1 MPQDPI
7 IALLQNQGL
16 DPFTQSKPVSRLQAA
31 SISTSAAE
39 ISRAA
44 AAPFQ
49 AQLTIGKGVNDILAG
64 GAKAEM
70 LSPYENVSS
79 SMLKG
84 IEIPQISLDKGI
96 QQEIKVSADVLSR
109 TLREGS
115 LEESQAALK
124 ELRDKYNNISKS
136 VLSNKEKENLR
147 QAYAGLVEQVNQIN
161 TFKLAKQQTDSFFS
175 ENALEDREKGLK
187 DFNSNS
193 RLPLSLKSKQTKNS
207 DIINSLA
214 DLESNRIGS
223 RLYNEEDLSTFKS
236 TYVDT
241 DKDLYAGMEMQY
253 NYAVKQS
260 VDEKINDYQ
269 KQIQDLDSQIKQSY
283 DQGQKNALAMQK
295 AGVVKELNYANNLS
309 QKLKPYTNED
319 TYLKNFYPE
328 EYTKKKDRQKQ
339 EVYRNEMLAEGDQG
353 SWSET
358 LYRSAQSIGSN
369 FTKQISGAAY
379 FFGNKELGYRLKSA
393 AESIAPP
400 TYFVGKDLNKNSKID
415 DSEITRD
422 IHGNRVTMSQVRWVD
437 KSGESHW
444 NLWAPVEQTLPIL
457 TDVLTTI
464 AISRGLGAVGRGA
477 GLTYGR
483 MGAAAG
489 LGEAANAS
497 FVKNWAP
504 RISTMGI
511 VSATTFPR
519 FYAEERSNFKNSD
532 DAFKV
537 ATMRAAVEGLT
548 ESIVPDVNMFSGK
561 IAYGALDPAFAKL
574 GKLDPASLSRL
585 TVKRDVLLG
594 LLPKGAISPAKAAL
608 LMAPAALR
616 RTLTGASQESIEEL
630 GSLVGNYVVD
640 QYASNQ
646 NFEVEETNQ
655 LTGEAFLDTFVEGF
669 IPSLFISGGSTLLA
683 KGAMKKERLDQAR
696 WNIANNPEKYK
707 QLIANQVQNQK
718 ITKEEGL
725 KRTVAIDRLA
735 KQLEVIPDI
744 QNIKSLTT
752 LLDDKEAQ
760 YNFFNNVLFQED
772 LLTVDTTQLSE
783 EQVKQHGESLAKV
796 SKDILTTK
804 KLADKYAGL
813 EENDKKAII
822 SKLFDKQAQAAT
834 SEDATLSSIMFTAEQ
849 TKQMMVTAPVNDPR
863 YEFIN
868 EQYKNFQSKVDA
880 NIRTRVENFASRL
893 ESTPE
898 QVTLLEL
905 QMAQDNFLPAL
916 ERLDAL
922 DKGMQ
927 VENSPM
933 APEIGPMPENT
944 PELMQAIKDELASR
958 KIISAEDFNRE
969 VSQNLKNPET
979 KQVQE
984 AQLSVAELSEEELA
998 TGELSETAHEHL
1010 SDTQR
1015 FSLATSLQ
1023 NHKKQKDQSPSE
1035 LTDLEEFRNRTL
1047 FNIYKSSLEGLTPEN
1062 QVAKIIEMNKVAL
1075 GIAVDTPSVNNF
1087 SANPTNTAV
1096 PVTPAPVVNIPG
1108 QLDEVDREVYTEY
1121 ANYLA
1126 EFNQQLADF
1135 DPTADET
1142 RTMVAEFNKTLFD
1155 SLLSLDSLNA
1165 VRSALLAVYPENVL
1179 GIEAMYEAA
1188 KQGNINLDSIQFS
1201 PKKKER
1207 FIARLKTLMSEADST
1222 PETPV
1227 VETPTNEVLE
1237 EAPEIVEDGENN
1249 QTDNYDSAQKSTE
1262 LSLTNLLRGTKGLE
1276 LQLIS
1281 VTKEDVSL
1289 NDPAVN
1295 LAYSIMEFYS
1305 EADRLGK
1312 SLAMKVRI
1320 QSMMGIYEFVLPA
1333 GSVERL
1339 NELKQLKSL
1348 SPEEKVE
1355 LRGLLSVNNRPIH
1368 NEGMLSFLEEN
1379 PSEIGTGVGTAFVNS
1394 DNNLLKFTAKG
1405 KPSTA
1410 KTAFV
1415 FIPAIKKTG
1424 IESEKSIRE
1433 RVSRGEVLVSPISG
1447 IVSGVDKTSPLT
1459 NAVGENIYVHTG
1471 PATTIKGAQKVYTL
1485 KPGVVYLQKE
1495 DARYQYTG
1503 INIPTNGS
1511 DIQILVN
1518 AFNKGTLPQ
1527 NIDESIR
1534 QDASLF
1540 LNYLNRQIN
1549 STKVGKEETL
1559 KIRFFKGANLFLSTT
1574 NDNKL
1579 IVKYQVEGKDGK
1591 KYLKP
1596 SKNQDEDLLKIGQS
1610 SYKLVDAR
1618 FLEDNKPYTALVVD
1632 AKGKISTK
1640 QFNSYSDFIKSPEF
1654 GANYVREENRTFSFS
1669 PELESLN
1676 TSSVAVDEIDTTPI
1690 APISEVPTT
1699 PTQPTDARADIEKR
1713 RQEEL
1718 TELEIKYVS
1727 EDYRIGRQQQTFD
1740 GGKSLG
1746 EAIDRNKKETEE
1758 INAKY
1763 DAELAAL
1770 EQPTPQPTE
1779 GPKRLSRRAQLNAQ
1793 RAGEAPTNDDDVLFR
1808 AKALSNSITGRQNT
1822 LAKAWVANHPIFKN
1836 TPFIFDET
1844 ISHPEAYA
1852 VWSKAGIFL
1861 YEGANYAEAY
1871 HEAWHEFSQL
1881 YLTPEQKAALY
1892 AEARE
1897 LYGDL
1902 TFVQLEE
1909 RLADDFRAYAL
1920 SEGKEFPALIQ
1931 QARKSKSIFKEIW
1944 DFISNLFLNKKTV
1957 DHYFSRLYK
1966 GNLNGFKRRESNQ
1979 YFKQLYSGKY
1989 TYNDAEGVSHAL
2001 SYVDSKK
2008 YLDDLDSLYVA
2019 TTSAMSKDKGVTFVN
2034 ILANPKQANLVYS
2047 MMAKR
2052 LDSEYTEL
2060 LESYE
2065 QTGNAEY
2072 VPRIDAIVDLL
2083 ENFEATVKF
2092 HKQNSFLFEDKVRKS
2107 LLNNQIVE
2115 QESVN
2120 AEFAAYEASVNEMSQ
2135 KQLASQTLISA
2146 LRTLPRYENGV
2157 QVFHPVFG
2165 TPLLSDFSSNWNIL
2179 QRRLSGV
2186 NSYSELFSRVE
2197 NIAEVYP
2204 QFTEFLSY
2212 LPTPEEDLTFTSD
2225 LNFKNEFYRI
2235 FSMPYIE
2242 GYTTDIKRDEDGNI
2256 EDVRVFQAQSLDAQ
2270 NIRRSFDSA
2279 FSLNPSEY
2287 SLTNAETGTA
2297 YLNTTKYFNTFPGI
2311 PAVPID
2317 EEEFEDYNRSLYNM
2331 LTPLGFNLSPNSIEL
2346 FAKEDPTV
2354 QSSRVSL
2361 IYNKLKS
2368 LSQVQAYIAT
2378 PLASI
2383 SSSHMIEDK
2392 GSKIKVEGENT
2403 SISNIIQYEVEA
2415 NPQYVNDMR
2424 YNAVQKQI
2432 WSVNQHTLMTRVL
2445 GVLNDEVSYPTL
2457 EDVYRELPHLDP
2469 TNNPN
2474 TIGSFVLSYLF
2485 NTAGNRITDKMQN
2498 QQVYRKVELGNLLG
2512 IKDRG
2517 EGEKTI
2523 DSNEAKKHYADILGL
2538 VKSGVEEINRLS
2550 GKSTTRGLIMD
2561 LRLRKFLGFNNSTN
2575 QVDEF
2580 IAYGPAQVPY
2590 SLFVSRILPLI
2601 KSEVEVTL
2609 KDSDKYKISPLD
2621 GDGSPKLTY
2630 FHKIFTPEQ
2639 RTALYAAYTSADSTK
2654 SLEDVFKEMPEA
2666 QAVFNK
2672 FQEYIASNVKGS
2684 EAILGTTY
2692 PVDKVDLFKYH
2703 FFSFVSRI
2711 EQHKI
2716 FFNHPYYYKNPKDIE
2731 KRLSM
2736 WNAFGSYAIIDQ
2748 QNIDYLLS
2756 DRSGLSMYS
2765 HRDAFHAHAG
2775 QVGIKIN
2782 ANRAAV
2788 DQISYLV
2795 LKDEPIKSPTAKASK
2810 FYGKYK
2816 DAYTSDPKSEKQ
2828 NAAAFCT
2835 LDFYRKFYS
2844 LSTGITLP
2852 MKQEFDRQ
2860 DKIYKKYLELQ
2871 RADEF
2876 TIDQISKELE
2886 EELNKGPFYKFTIKK
2901 LQYAGHNKIES
2912 GESVPVGHKYS
2923 MKPILPSEIIGD
2935 PKLASILQ
2943 KLHASSAEY
2952 AVFESGTKLSETV
2965 KPVSLFNAKG
2975 EVQDKAVPVG
2985 LIDLKNLKEQV
2996 LIENKEDFNN
3006 IFSTQFRKLV
3016 YKDITTPDGEAL
3028 YESYKSIIE
3037 NLTNFDKLNFLE
3049 QLDDKEKLVEFLIRE
3064 ISKKN
3069 AAESTKDLLRL
3080 KEDGTLTHSLDSMID
3095 RTVMESAVVSSVKNQ
3110 IIKQK
3115 LPGAQR
3121 VQYPV
3126 SLIRPSRKLRFYDIV
3141 DGKITKA
3148 EAMVSFSKGYYPLLN
3163 LLSPVDKQPI
3173 GQLDNEGN
3181 VINPYTALTRLN
3193 EALANPK
3200 FRSRYANQ
3208 LTMEAIRIPGEKH
3221 RSMENYEI
3229 VEFLP
3234 EESGEIILVPDEIV
3248 IKSGGD
3254 FDIDKLFCYDPV
3266 LNADGSFTYGPEIT
3280 SQEAFELKKDLINR
3294 LQENKELFR
3303 EFYQDKQD
3311 LIQDLQDILVS
3322 RGIAADTR
3330 VSALYKELRS
3340 YKYVNEQE
3348 LVDEGAI
3355 TETDQ
3360 ERLRKWAAGEVST
3373 EKKDLSKDIKNRIKV
3388 LRATLSE
3395 ISDEGLSQEITNI
3408 NTRLSVI
3415 AKEGRDI
3422 KDELKNLRGRFTN
3435 RLLLN
3440 ISNRLSQPEIFEDLI
3455 APNDI
3460 AKVTE
3465 AVELFGS
3472 SSDITTASLT
3482 NLVSPLYQLYVFSL
3496 NTYKTSLGT
3505 DAKNNVFHALL
3516 QRTTFY
3522 REDKNGNRKFLLDAN
3537 RTVDGF
3543 LNFSGVFN
3551 IDGDKIS
3558 NISGEMISAHVDI
3571 EKNDGI
3577 AKIGLNN
3584 VITPVVNY
3592 ANMAGVRFFD
3602 MVKLINLTDGIRKQ
3616 SSIIR
3621 YSRGKSIEEVLDV
3634 MYKNASEGSVVK
3646 SLIDTSKNEFGR
3658 VIRGKLINNVFNQML
3673 KNTTSE
3679 TSKELMLSVEDPL
3692 QDLRRFA
3699 QFLELEDQTRDLAT
3713 ISLAT
3718 DYDTFSPQ
3726 NFESFRSNILSLI
3739 PYIKEGGEKAGI
3751 FNKKGL
3757 NDIIN
3762 NSIIAPFQVQQ
3773 DVLDKFV
3780 QVFPISAN
3788 PKITNTILRQFAV
3801 VQKINRKLDYD
3812 KFSRTFK
3819 NDLLYALYIN
3829 NVPQVV
3835 QFEAYLDKTSPANLA
3850 TMLTNLKSR
3859 LRNRGIAAD
3868 NIMFDIMSAT
3878 TDVDSKYIRT
3888 GILDTDLDYSVD
3900 MYKEEFERGFNW
3912 SHPELNPENTLD
3924 SELIGDMQAFFKA
3937 FAYAGIMGS
3946 QLNKKFDSYLP
3957 LIPESIYTLP
3967 MTSVIENFSRELD
3980 ASESTVVERE
3990 YTPEKVTKSNLP
4002 DNGFFVFG
4010 SNDRGVHGLGA
4021 AKDAVKNFGAVK
4033 GQATGKQ
4040 GQAFAV
4046 RTKMYQNGKL
4056 TKYNDLTEDNKK
4068 VMDRMTVEDLNALR
4082 MEAIDNP
4089 DNKYYVT
4096 VIGTKLAGRSV
4107 EQMKDFFSRMNS
4119 KVGIPD
4125 NIILPEEFEVRTE
4138 SVSVPSEFNFFKK
4151 FITRFTE
4158 NHPEFRNLEAPKTMT
4173 YYKDYLLSRDN
4184 IVAQYEASI
4193 ESITKSTNAGS
4204 KQMILGT
4211 KVKDGIYV
4219 NQSALTKEEQLE
4231 LFDYLKPFL
4240 EEQAAKTNKGKS
4252 ASKMI
4257 GLGLRW
4263 DYKSNNPGKQAMNI
4277 PDVINPANKT
4287 KYGYYD
4293 SSINNLPLAPITSRF
4308 RELMQK
4314 ASGVDMTNYDGAII
4328 NLYEET
4334 TFISLHNDVD
4344 ESRSAVGY
4352 PVIGVNLGG
4361 TGNFSIEPRNS
4372 SPEQINLKAGTAYI
4386 FGVDGVNREVWH
4398 RTLPKPQD
4406 SFLPELTTNI
4416 DGKTYEPGSYRVTI
4430 TMRRVM
4436 PLEEGMNAT
4445 PFIEETQLPSPVSQQ
4460 LTLELPVDNSFALKD
4475 SFNSLREINNN
4486 LSKNC

>member
-7 IALLQNQGL
+7 IALLQSQGL
-16 DPFTQSKPVSRLQAA
+16 DPFTQSKPVSRLEAA
-31 SISTSAAE
+31 TISTSAAE

-109 TLREGS
+109 TLRDGS
-115 LEESQAALK
+115 LEESKAALK

-136 VLSNKEKENLR
+136 ALSSKEKENLR
-147 QAYAGLVEQVNQIN
+147 QAYEGLVEQVNQIN
-161 TFKLAKQQTDSFFS
+161 TFKLAKQETDSFFS

-187 DFNSNS
+187 DFNPNS
-193 RLPLSLKSKQTKNS
+193 RLPLALKSKQSKNS

-214 DLESNRIGS
+214 DFESNRIGS

-260 VDEKINDYQ
+260 VDGKINEYQ
-269 KQIQDLDSQIKQSY
+269 KQIQDLDAQIKQSY

-295 AGVVKELNYANNLS
+295 AGVVKELNYANSLS

-328 EYTKKKDRQKQ
+328 EYTKKRDRQKQ

-379 FFGNKELGYRLKSA
+379 LFGNKELGYRLKSA

-400 TYFVGKDLNKNSKID
+400 TYFVGKDLNKNNKID
-415 DSEITRD
+415 DSEITKD
-422 IHGNRVTMSQVRWVD
+422 IHGNKVTMSQVRWID

-457 TDVLTTI
+457 TDVLTTV
-464 AISRGLGAVGRGA
+464 AISKGLGAVGRGV

-511 VSATTFPR
+511 TSATTFPR

-608 LMAPAALR
+608 FMAPAALR
-616 RTLTGASQESIEEL
+616 RTLSGASQEAIEEL

-655 LTGEAFLDTFVEGF
+655 ITGEAFLDTFVEGF

-735 KQLEVIPDI
+735 KQLEVIPEI

-760 YNFFNNVLFQED
+760 YNHFNNVLFQED

-783 EQVKQHGESLAKV
+783 EQVEQHKESLAKV

-834 SEDATLSSIMFTAEQ
+834 SEDATLASIMFTAEQ

-893 ESTPE
+893 ENTPE
-898 QVTLLEL
+898 QLTLLEL

-933 APEIGPMPENT
+933 APEMGPMPDNT

-984 AQLSVAELSEEELA
+984 SQLSVAELSEEELV

-1062 QVAKIIEMNKVAL
+1062 QVAKIIEMNKVAM
-1075 GIAVDTPSVNNF
+1075 GIAIDTPSVNNF
-1087 SANPTNTAV
+1087 SANPTNTTSTTNTAV

-1108 QLDEVDREVYTEY
+1108 QLDEVDREVYNQY
-1121 ANYLA
+1121 ANFLNQL
-1126 EFNQQLADF
+1126 NQQLADF
-1135 DPTADET
+1135 DLSTEEA
-1142 RTMVAEFNKTLFD
+1142 RIMLAEFNKSLFD
-1155 SLLSLDSLNA
+1155 ELLKLDSLNK
-1165 VRSALLAVYPENVL
+1165 VRSALLAIFPENVEA
-1179 GIEAMYEAA
+1179 IESMYEAA
-1188 KQGNINLDSIQFS
+1188 KGGNINLDQLGFS
-1201 PKKKER
+1201 PKRKER
-1207 FIARLKTLMSEADST
+1207 LIARLTTLIGQADST

-1237 EAPEIVEDGENN
+1237 EAPEVIEDDENT
-1249 QTDNYDSAQKSTE
+1249 QADNYDLAQKLPKVTPTSP
-1262 LSLTNLLRGTKGLE
+1262 LKGTKGLE
-1276 LQLIS
+1276 LQLLS
-1281 VTKEDVSL
+1281 VSNEDVAL
-1289 NDPAVN
+1289 NDPAVT
-1295 LAYSIMEFYS
+1295 LAYNIMDAYS
-1305 EADRLGK
+1305 EGIRLGK
-1312 SLAMKVRI
+1312 TQPMNVRI
-1320 QSMMGIYEFVLPA
+1320 QSVMGIYEFVLPA
-1333 GSVERL
+1333 ASVERL

-1379 PSEIGTGVGTAFVNS
+1379 PSEIGTGVGTVFVDSN
-1394 DNNLLKFTAKG
+1394 NNLLKFTAKG

-1424 IESEKSIRE
+1424 IQSEKEIRE
-1433 RVSRGEVLVSPISG
+1433 RVSRGEILISPVSG
-1447 IVSGVDKTSPLT
+1447 IVSGFDKPLPLSK
-1459 NAVGENIYVHTG
+1459 AVGENIYVHTG
-1471 PATTIKGAQKVYTL
+1471 PATTIKGAEKDFTV
-1485 KPGVVYLQKE
+1485 KPGVVYLQNE
-1495 DARYQYTG
+1495 NARYQYTG
-1503 INIPTNGS
+1503 VNIPTNGS

-1518 AFNKGTLPQ
+1518 AFNNGTLPDT
-1527 NIDESIR
+1527 IDESIR
-1534 QDASLF
+1534 QNASLF

-1618 FLEDNKPYTALVVD
+1618 FIEDNKPYTALVVD

-1654 GANYVREENRTFSFS
+1654 GANYVREESRTFSFS

-1676 TSSVAVDEIDTTPI
+1676 TSSVTVDEIDTTPI

-1699 PTQPTDARADIEKR
+1699 PPQSTGAKADIEKR
-1713 RQEEL
+1713 KQEGTNLRGTTYKGET
-1718 TELEIKYVS
+1718 TEKDGLKITKYSEFFPDGRRVSKGGRIMTPAEFIKEYNIIDQDYLDSLEGATEI
-1727 EDYRIGRQQQTFD
+1727 RIYEVRE
-1740 GGKSLG
+1740 GKDTTGISIEG
-1746 EAIDRNKKETEE
+1746 SFPEGNIETVVAG
-1758 INAKY
+1758 AK
-1763 DAELAAL
+1763 LAAL
-1770 EQPTPQPTE
+1770 EQPTPQPAE

-1793 RAGEAPTNDDDVLFR
+1793 RVGEAPTNDDDVLFR

-1836 TPFIFDET
+1836 TPFIFNET

-1892 AEARE
+1892 AEARK

-2047 MMAKR
+2047 MMAQQ
-2052 LDSEYTEL
+2052 LNSEYNEL
-2060 LESYE
+2060 MELYE
-2065 QTGNAEY
+2065 EEGNSDY
-2072 VPRIDAIVDLL
+2072 IPRIDAIVDIL

-2092 HKQNSFLFEDKVRKS
+2092 HKQNSFLFEDKVRKA
-2107 LLNNQIVE
+2107 LLNNQVIE
-2115 QESVN
+2115 LESVN

-2157 QVFHPVFG
+2157 KVFHPVFG

-2204 QFTEFLSY
+2204 QFNQFLSY

-2346 FAKEDPTV
+2346 FVKEDPTV

-2392 GSKIKVEGENT
+2392 GSQVKVEGENT
-2403 SISNIIQYEVEA
+2403 SVSSIIQYEVEA

-2424 YNAVQKQI
+2424 YNAAQKQI

-2609 KDSDKYKISPLD
+2609 KGSDKFSTEKDAD
-2621 GDGSPKLTY
+2621 GNVRSIMFEDDGSPKLTY

-2672 FQEYIASNVKGS
+2672 FQEYIASNVIGS
-2684 EAILGTTY
+2684 EVVLGTTY

-2716 FFNHPYYYKNPKDIE
+2716 FFNHPYYYKSPKDIE

-2736 WNAFGSYAIIDQ
+2736 WNAFGSYATIDQ

-2756 DRSGLSMYS
+2756 DKSGLSMYS

-2775 QVGIKIN
+2775 QVGIKVN

-2816 DAYTSDPKSEKQ
+2816 DAYTSDPESEKQ

-2876 TIDQISKELE
+2876 TRDQLSKELE

-2901 LQYAGHNKIES
+2901 LQYAGHNRIES

-2935 PKLASILQ
+2935 SKLASILQ

-3016 YKDITTPDGEAL
+3016 YKDITTPEGEAL

-3080 KEDGTLTHSLDSMID
+3080 KEDGTLTHSLDSMVD

-3148 EAMVSFSKGYYPLLN
+3148 EAIVSFSKGYYPLLN

-3181 VINPYTALTRLN
+3181 VINPHTALTRLN

-3200 FRSRYANQ
+3200 FRSRHANQ

-3254 FDIDKLFCYDPV
+3254 FDIDKLFCYDAV

-3395 ISDEGLSQEITNI
+3395 ISDEGLSQEIINI

-3460 AKVTE
+3460 AKVKE
-3465 AVELFGS
+3465 AVKKFS
-3472 SSDITTASLT
+3472 TPSPAKTASFT

-3543 LNFSGVFN
+3543 LNFSGVFDV
-3551 IDGDKIS
+3551 DGSKIS

-3577 AKIGLNN
+3577 AQIGLNN

-3602 MVKLINLTDGIRKQ
+3602 MVKLINLTNGVKKQ
-3616 SSIIR
+3616 SSIII
-3621 YSRGKSIEEVLDV
+3621 YSRGRSVDEILEDIYE
-3634 MYKNASEGSVVK
+3634 NAPEGSVVK
-3646 SLIDTSKNEFGR
+3646 SLIDSSKDQFGR
-3658 VIRGKLINNVFNQML
+3658 IFRDKFINNVFNQML

-3679 TSKELMLSVEDPL
+3679 TSKELMLSVQDSL

-3757 NDIIN
+3757 DDIIN
-3762 NSIIAPFQVQQ
+3762 NSIIAPFRVQQ

-3780 QVFPISAN
+3780 EVFPISAN
-3788 PKITNTILRQFAV
+3788 PKITNTILKQFAI

-3912 SHPELNPENTLD
+3912 SHPELNPDNALD

-3937 FAYAGIMGS
+3937 FAYAGIIGS

-4138 SVSVPSEFNFFKK
+4138 SVSVPSEFNFFKN
-4151 FITRFTE
+4151 FLTRFTE

-4173 YYKDYLLSRDN
+4173 YYKDYLLSRNNVVGLFETSLSKVTLATSPTGTAEVVTTYFPDKLKRGYN
-4184 IVAQYEASI
+4184 KFYSKLLENQIAARAGKKITIPNYEDIQLVIEQGTGTIFELTSGGSINTVSSSLKDKIVELQDIFDKNNVYEVLEKNSNPTVTSLNSSFGASI
-4193 ESITKSTNAGS
+4193 LTES
-4204 KQMILGT
+4204 
-4211 KVKDGIYV
+4211 V
-4219 NQSALTKEEQLE
+4219 
-4231 LFDYLKPFL
+4231 
-4240 EEQAAKTNKGKS
+4240 
-4252 ASKMI
+4252 
-4257 GLGLRW
+4257 
-4263 DYKSNNPGKQAMNI
+4263 
-4277 PDVINPANKT
+4277 
-4287 KYGYYD
+4287 
-4293 SSINNLPLAPITSRF
+4293 
-4308 RELMQK
+4308 
-4314 ASGVDMTNYDGAII
+4314 
-4328 NLYEET
+4328 
-4334 TFISLHNDVD
+4334 
-4344 ESRSAVGY
+4344 
-4352 PVIGVNLGG
+4352 
-4361 TGNFSIEPRNS
+4361 
-4372 SPEQINLKAGTAYI
+4372 
-4386 FGVDGVNREVWH
+4386 
-4398 RTLPKPQD
+4398 
-4406 SFLPELTTNI
+4406 
-4416 DGKTYEPGSYRVTI
+4416 
-4430 TMRRVM
+4430 
-4436 PLEEGMNAT
+4436 
-4445 PFIEETQLPSPVSQQ
+4445 
-4460 LTLELPVDNSFALKD
+4460 VDNSFALRD

>member
-187 DFNSNS
+187 DFNANS
-193 RLPLSLKSKQTKNS
+193 RLPLSLKSKQARNS

-379 FFGNKELGYRLKSA
+379 LFGNKELGYRLKSA

-422 IHGNRVTMSQVRWVD
+422 IHGNRVTMSQVRWID

-464 AISRGLGAVGRGA
+464 AISKGLGAVGRGA

-511 VSATTFPR
+511 TSATTFPR

-616 RTLTGASQESIEEL
+616 RTLSGASQESIEEL

-655 LTGEAFLDTFVEGF
+655 LTGEAFLDTLVEGF

-718 ITKEEGL
+718 ITKDEGL

-783 EQVKQHGESLAKV
+783 EQVEQHKESLAKV

-933 APEIGPMPENT
+933 APEMGPMPDNT

-984 AQLSVAELSEEELA
+984 SQLSVAELSEEELA

-1075 GIAVDTPSVNNF
+1075 GIAVDTPAVNNF

-1096 PVTPAPVVNIPG
+1096 PVTPAPVVNVPG
-1108 QLDEVDREVYTEY
+1108 QLDEVDKEVYNQY
-1121 ANYLA
+1121 ANFLNQL
-1126 EFNQQLADF
+1126 NQQLADF
-1135 DPTADET
+1135 DLSTEEA
-1142 RTMVAEFNKTLFD
+1142 RIMLAEFNKSLFD
-1155 SLLSLDSLNA
+1155 ELLKLDSLNK
-1165 VRSALLAVYPENVL
+1165 VRSALLAIFPENVEA
-1179 GIEAMYEAA
+1179 IESMYEAA
-1188 KQGNINLDSIQFS
+1188 KGGNINLDQLGFS
-1201 PKKKER
+1201 PKRKER
-1207 FIARLKTLMSEADST
+1207 LIARLTTLIGQADST
-1222 PETPV
+1222 PESFTDAKASIEKELFSQTDGKGRTFTYYSTTTEKDGLTKTIFTFNRSDKDPSQRNNAGIPPEKALGSRYTIDEEYIPEGAEV
-1227 VETPTNEVLE
+1227 VNVKEIRSDGQKAEATVTFKSEGQVWEGEVGLIIDTTSNEVLE
-1237 EAPEIVEDGENN
+1237 EAPEIVEDDENT
-1249 QTDNYDSAQKSTE
+1249 QADNYDLAQKLPKVTPTSP
-1262 LSLTNLLRGTKGLE
+1262 LKGTKGLE
-1276 LQLIS
+1276 LQLLS
-1281 VTKEDVSL
+1281 VSNEDVAL
-1289 NDPAVN
+1289 NDPAVT
-1295 LAYSIMEFYS
+1295 LAYNIMDAYS
-1305 EADRLGK
+1305 EGIRLGK
-1312 SLAMKVRI
+1312 TQPMNVRI
-1320 QSMMGIYEFVLPA
+1320 QSVMGIYEFVLPVA
-1333 GSVERL
+1333 SVERL

-1355 LRGLLSVNNRPIH
+1355 LRSLLSVNNRPIH
-1368 NEGMLSFLEEN
+1368 NEGMLSFLEEH
-1379 PSEIGTGVGTAFVNS
+1379 PAEIGTGVGTVFVDSN
-1394 DNNLLKFTAKG
+1394 NNLLKFTAKG

-1424 IESEKSIRE
+1424 IQSEKEIRE
-1433 RVSRGEVLVSPISG
+1433 RVGRGEILISPVSG
-1447 IVSGVDKTSPLT
+1447 IVSGFDKPLPLSK
-1459 NAVGENIYVHTG
+1459 AVGENIYVHTG
-1471 PATTIKGAQKVYTL
+1471 PATTIKGAEKDFTV
-1485 KPGVVYLQKE
+1485 KPGVVYLQNE
-1495 DARYQYTG
+1495 NARYQYTG
-1503 INIPTNGS
+1503 VNIPTNGS

-1518 AFNKGTLPQ
+1518 AFNNGTLPDT
-1527 NIDESIR
+1527 IDESIR
-1534 QDASLF
+1534 QNASLF

-1632 AKGKISTK
+1632 AEGKISTK

-1699 PTQPTDARADIEKR
+1699 PTQPT
-1713 RQEEL
+1713 
-1718 TELEIKYVS
+1718 
-1727 EDYRIGRQQQTFD
+1727 
-1740 GGKSLG
+1740 
-1746 EAIDRNKKETEE
+1746 
-1758 INAKY
+1758 
-1763 DAELAAL
+1763 
-1770 EQPTPQPTE
+1770 QPTE

-1793 RAGEAPTNDDDVLFR
+1793 RAGEAPTNDDDVMFR

-2092 HKQNSFLFEDKVRKS
+2092 HKQNSFLFEDKVRKA

-2736 WNAFGSYAIIDQ
+2736 WNAFGSYATIDQ

-2756 DRSGLSMYS
+2756 DKSGLSMYS

-2816 DAYTSDPKSEKQ
+2816 DAYTNDPKSEKQ

-2876 TIDQISKELE
+2876 TRDQINKELE

-3016 YKDITTPDGEAL
+3016 YKDITTPEGEAL

-3254 FDIDKLFCYDPV
+3254 FDIDKLFCYDAV

-3280 SQEAFELKKDLINR
+3280 SQEAFELKKNLINR

-3348 LVDEGAI
+3348 LVEEGAI

-3395 ISDEGLSQEITNI
+3395 ISDEGLSQEIINI

-3465 AVELFGS
+3465 AVELFGT

-3543 LNFSGVFN
+3543 LNFSGVFDV
-3551 IDGDKIS
+3551 DGSKIS

-3577 AKIGLNN
+3577 AQIGLNN

-3602 MVKLINLTDGIRKQ
+3602 MVKLINLTNGVRKQ

-3621 YSRGKSIEEVLDV
+3621 YSRGRSIEEILEDI
-3634 MYKNASEGSVVK
+3634 YETAPEGSVVK
-3646 SLIDTSKNEFGR
+3646 SLIDSSKDQFGR
-3658 VIRGKLINNVFNQML
+3658 IFRDKFINNVFNQML

-3679 TSKELMLSVEDPL
+3679 TSKELMLSVQDSL

-3757 NDIIN
+3757 DDIIN
-3762 NSIIAPFQVQQ
+3762 NSIIAPFRVQQ

-3780 QVFPISAN
+3780 EVFPISAN
-3788 PKITNTILRQFAV
+3788 PKITNTILKQFAI

-3912 SHPELNPENTLD
+3912 SHSELNPDNALD

-3937 FAYAGIMGS
+3937 FAYAGIIGS

-4173 YYKDYLLSRDN
+4173 YYKDYLLSRNNVVNMFDN
-4184 IVAQYEASI
+4184 DIQTITLKDKEIEVNTTFFPETLKKGYSKFYSLSSTGAAILRAGKKVILPGYENIQLAMEQETKEIFELNTGLSINTNSKTQKEKLIEVKEKFDNNDINKIIKEKFNASI
-4193 ESITKSTNAGS
+4193 
-4204 KQMILGT
+4204 
-4211 KVKDGIYV
+4211 V
-4219 NQSALTKEEQLE
+4219 E
-4231 LFDYLKPFL
+4231 L
-4240 EEQAAKTNKGKS
+4240 
-4252 ASKMI
+4252 
-4257 GLGLRW
+4257 
-4263 DYKSNNPGKQAMNI
+4263 
-4277 PDVINPANKT
+4277 
-4287 KYGYYD
+4287 
-4293 SSINNLPLAPITSRF
+4293 
-4308 RELMQK
+4308 
-4314 ASGVDMTNYDGAII
+4314 
-4328 NLYEET
+4328 
-4334 TFISLHNDVD
+4334 
-4344 ESRSAVGY
+4344 
-4352 PVIGVNLGG
+4352 
-4361 TGNFSIEPRNS
+4361 NS
-4372 SPEQINLKAGTAYI
+4372 S
-4386 FGVDGVNREVWH
+4386 FGA
-4398 RTLPKPQD
+4398 
-4406 SFLPELTTNI
+4406 SILT
-4416 DGKTYEPGSYRVTI
+4416 ESV
-4430 TMRRVM
+4430 
-4436 PLEEGMNAT
+4436 
-4445 PFIEETQLPSPVSQQ
+4445 
-4460 LTLELPVDNSFALKD
+4460 VDNSFALRD

>member
-7 IALLQNQGL
+7 IALLQSQGL
-16 DPFTQSKPVSRLQAA
+16 DPFAKSKPLSGLESATNLTR
-31 SISTSAAE
+31 AAE
-39 ISRAA
+39 VSGAA
-44 AAPFQ
+44 FQ
-49 AQLTIGKGVNDILAG
+49 PYESQIAIGKGVQSILEADIQAANANVSTTLAMGNAKDLGFTLPQIADIDLNTKNELKDSADIL
-64 GAKAEM
+64 
-70 LSPYENVSS
+70 NRV
-79 SMLKG
+79 
-84 IEIPQISLDKGI
+84 
-96 QQEIKVSADVLSR
+96 
-109 TLREGS
+109 LREGTI
-115 LEESQAALK
+115 EESQKALS
-124 ELRDKYNNISKS
+124 ELREKYNRVANSSLGSKG
-136 VLSNKEKENLR
+136 KDTLR
-147 QAYAGLVEQVNQIN
+147 KSYGELVDRVNQIN
-161 TFKLAKQQTDSFFS
+161 TSKLAKSQAEAFFA
-175 ENALEDREKGLK
+175 ENSLEDREKMLA
-187 DFNSNS
+187 NPNPNQ
-193 RLPLSLKSKQTKNS
+193 RLSLNIKSKQTRNS
-207 DIINSLA
+207 DILNGLA
-214 DLESNRIGS
+214 DFESHKVGS
-223 RLYNEEDLSTFKS
+223 RLYNEEDLATFKS
-236 TYVDT
+236 TYVKT
-241 DKDLYAGMEMQY
+241 DDDLYAGMEMQY
-253 NYAVKQS
+253 NYAMKNA
-260 VDEKINDYQ
+260 VDEKVANYQ
-269 KQIQDLDSQIKQSY
+269 KQISEIDAQIKQSINQ
-283 DQGQKNALAMQK
+283 DQKNSLALQK
-295 AGVVKELNYANNLS
+295 ANINKELNYSKNLS
-309 QKLKPYTNED
+309 NKLKPYTLED
-319 TYLKNFYPE
+319 NYLKQFYPE
-328 EYTKKKDRQKQ
+328 QYTRKKEREKQ
-339 EVYRNEMLAEGDQG
+339 EVYRNEMMAEGDMG
-353 SWSET
+353 SWGESI
-358 LYRSAQSIGSN
+358 YRSGQQIKSN
-369 FTKQISGAAY
+369 FLKQVSGLSYLAGA
-379 FFGNKELGYRLKSA
+379 NELGYRIKSG
-393 AESIAPP
+393 AEYAAPP
-400 TYFVGKDLNKNSKID
+400 TYFVGKDLNKNNKID
-415 DSEITRD
+415 DAEITRD
-422 IHGNRVTMSQVRWVD
+422 IHGDRVTMSQVSWTD
-437 KSGESHW
+437 KNGNKTW
-444 NLWAPVEQTLPIL
+444 NLWAPIEQVLPIA
-457 TDVLTTI
+457 TDVATTI
-464 AISRGLGAVGRGA
+464 LLSKGVGAIGRGA

-483 MGAAAG
+483 IGAAAG
-489 LGEAANAS
+489 LSEAGTAS

-504 RISTMGI
+504 RISTMG
-511 VSATTFPR
+511 VVTSTTFPR
-519 FYAEERSNFKNSD
+519 FYAEERSNFKNGD
-532 DAFKV
+532 TAFKV
-537 ATMRAAVEGLT
+537 ALMRAGVEGLT
-548 ESIVPDVNMFSGK
+548 ETIVPDVNMFNGK
-561 IAYGALDPAFAKL
+561 IAYGALDGAFAKL

-585 TVKRDVLLG
+585 TTQRDLLLG
-594 LLPKGAISPAKAAL
+594 LLPKGALSPTKAAL
-608 LMAPAALR
+608 LMAPAAIR
-616 RTLTGASQESIEEL
+616 RTLSGATQESVEEL
-630 GSLVGNYVVD
+630 GSLVGNYFVD
-640 QYASNQ
+640 KYASSQ

-655 LTGEAFLDTFVEGF
+655 LTGDAFLDTFVEGF
-669 IPSLFISGGSTLLA
+669 IPSLFISGATNLA
-683 KGAMKKERLDQAR
+683 SRGAMKQERLGQAR

-707 QLIANQVQNQK
+707 QLVANKVQAGK
-718 ITKEEGL
+718 LTKEEGL
-725 KRTVAIDRLA
+725 KQTAAVDNLSKRLDSMTDM
-735 KQLEVIPDI
+735 K
-744 QNIKSLTT
+744 NIKNLTN
-752 LLDDKEAQ
+752 LLDDKELQFQ
-760 YNFFNNVLFQED
+760 YFNNHMFQED
-772 LLTVDTTQLSE
+772 LLNVDPTQLSP
-783 EQVKQHGESLAKV
+783 EQLTEYEDSLAKT
-796 SKDILTTK
+796 SKEILTTK
-804 KLADKYAGL
+804 KLSDKYTGL
-813 EENDKKAII
+813 EETDKREII
-822 SKLFDKQAQAAT
+822 SKLFNSQAKAAVSPNT
-834 SEDATLSSIMFTAEQ
+834 RMASLLSIAEQ
-849 TKQMMVTAPVNDPR
+849 TRQSLLTVPPADERYQFVN
-863 YEFIN
+863 E
-868 EQYKNFQSKVDA
+868 EYKKFQDQVDA
-880 NIRTRVENFASRL
+880 SIVARVTNFKTTL
-893 ESTPE
+893 TNNPE
-898 QVTLLEL
+898 QLTALEL
-905 QMAQDNFLPAL
+905 AMAKETYMPAL
-916 ERLDAL
+916 ERMEAIDAGFTL
-922 DKGMQ
+922 A
-927 VENSPM
+927 NSPL
-933 APEIGPMPENT
+933 APQQGPKTFDESV
-944 PELMQAIKDELASR
+944 PELIQSIQAELDTRQILTAD
-958 KIISAEDFNRE
+958 DFRTE
-969 VSQNLKNPET
+969 VPKNLRNPET
-979 KQVQE
+979 KTRQE
-984 AQLSVAELSEEELA
+984 YDLAVSELSEDELA
-998 TGELSETAHEHL
+998 TGELEEGVHDHL
-1010 SDTQR
+1010 TDNQR
-1015 FSLATSLQ
+1015 FILAVTLAD
-1023 NHKKQKDQSPSE
+1023 HKTEKAENPNT
-1035 LTDLEEFRNRTL
+1035 LTDLENDIISNRRNL
-1047 FNIYKSSLEGLTPEN
+1047 YSLSTRGLSPEN
-1062 QVAKIIEMNKVAL
+1062 TRATIIEMNKAAME
-1075 GIAVDTPSVNNF
+1075 IAPSTPEVNNF
-1087 SANPTNTAV
+1087 SPN
-1096 PVTPAPVVNIPG
+1096 PVVVDTTSTPEPIINVPG
-1108 QLDEVDREVYTEY
+1108 QLDEVDKEVYNQY
-1121 ANYLA
+1121 ANFLNQL
-1126 EFNQQLADF
+1126 NQQLADF
-1135 DPTADET
+1135 DLSSEEA
-1142 RTMVAEFNKTLFD
+1142 RIMLAEFNKSLFD
-1155 SLLSLDSLNA
+1155 ELLKLDSLNK
-1165 VRSALLAVYPENVL
+1165 VRSALLAIFPENVEA
-1179 GIEAMYEAA
+1179 IESMYEAA
-1188 KQGNINLDSIQFS
+1188 KGGNINLDQLGFS
-1201 PKKKER
+1201 PKRKER
-1207 FIARLKTLMSEADST
+1207 LIARLTTLIGQADST

-1227 VETPTNEVLE
+1227 VESNLEKELNELGQKQLSKGFNALLEATNPIEVANAIVNIEQNKNQGARLSKEQEQKLLEAKAKLKEEGYEIVDYNIVRSGENTIVEGIDFYNSERDILTEEQANAIESKINTLEKRGEKVDVDDLPSPVSKTLKPLIKKDGKMVQAAKVNTLIFESVEQAREAIRKSKEAGYKKLTAADKIKAKYESAKNTSTQPIPTNEVSE
-1237 EAPEIVEDGENN
+1237 EAPEVIEDEETI
-1249 QTDNYDSAQKSTE
+1249 QSDNYDLAQKLPKVTPTSP
-1262 LSLTNLLRGTKGLE
+1262 LKGTKGLE
-1276 LQLIS
+1276 LQLLS
-1281 VTKEDVSL
+1281 VSNEDVAL
-1289 NDPAVN
+1289 NDPAVT
-1295 LAYSIMEFYS
+1295 LAYNIMDAYS
-1305 EADRLGK
+1305 EGIRLGK
-1312 SLAMKVRI
+1312 TQPMNVRI
-1320 QSMMGIYEFVLPA
+1320 QSVMGIYEFVLPA
-1333 GSVERL
+1333 ASVERL

-1379 PSEIGTGVGTAFVNS
+1379 PSEIGTGIGTVFVNS
-1394 DNNLLKFTAKG
+1394 DNNLLKFTTKG

-1424 IESEKSIRE
+1424 IQSEKEIRE
-1433 RVSRGEVLVSPISG
+1433 RVSRGEILISPVSG
-1447 IVSGVDKTSPLT
+1447 IVSGFDKPLPLSK
-1459 NAVGENIYVHTG
+1459 AVGENIYVHTG
-1471 PATTIKGAQKVYTL
+1471 PATTIKGAEKDFTV
-1485 KPGVVYLQKE
+1485 KPGVVYLQNE
-1495 DARYQYTG
+1495 NARYQYTG

-1518 AFNKGTLPQ
+1518 AFNNGTLPET
-1527 NIDESIR
+1527 IDESIR

-1549 STKVGKEETL
+1549 STKVGKEDTL

-1574 NDNKL
+1574 NDNRL

-1596 SKNQDEDLLKIGQS
+1596 SKNQDEDLLKIGQV

-1618 FLEDNKPYTALVVD
+1618 FLEDNKPYTALVVSP
-1632 AKGKISTK
+1632 KGKITTK

-1699 PTQPTDARADIEKR
+1699 PTQPT
-1713 RQEEL
+1713 
-1718 TELEIKYVS
+1718 
-1727 EDYRIGRQQQTFD
+1727 
-1740 GGKSLG
+1740 
-1746 EAIDRNKKETEE
+1746 
-1758 INAKY
+1758 
-1763 DAELAAL
+1763 
-1770 EQPTPQPTE
+1770 PQPAE

-1793 RAGEAPTNDDDVLFR
+1793 RVGEAPTNDDDVLFR
-1808 AKALSNSITGRQNT
+1808 AKVLSNSITGRQNT

-1836 TPFIFDET
+1836 TPFIFNET

-1892 AEARE
+1892 AEARK

-2092 HKQNSFLFEDKVRKS
+2092 HKQNSFLFEDKVRKA

-2346 FAKEDPTV
+2346 FVKEDPTV

-2392 GSKIKVEGENT
+2392 GSQVKVEGENT
-2403 SISNIIQYEVEA
+2403 SVSSIIQYEVEA

-2424 YNAVQKQI
+2424 YNAAQKQI

-2485 NTAGNRITDKMQN
+2485 NAAGNRITDKMQN

-2580 IAYGPAQVPY
+2580 IAYGPVQVPY

-2609 KDSDKYKISPLD
+2609 KGSDKFSTEKDAD
-2621 GDGSPKLTY
+2621 GNVRSIMFEDDGSPKLTY

-2672 FQEYIASNVKGS
+2672 FQEYIASNVIGS
-2684 EAILGTTY
+2684 EVVLGTTY

-2736 WNAFGSYAIIDQ
+2736 WNAFGSYATIDQ

-2756 DRSGLSMYS
+2756 DKSGLSMYS

-2775 QVGIKIN
+2775 QVGIKVN

-2816 DAYTSDPKSEKQ
+2816 DAYTSDPESEKQ

-2876 TIDQISKELE
+2876 TRDQINKELE
-2886 EELNKGPFYKFTIKK
+2886 EELNKGPFYKFIIKK

-2935 PKLASILQ
+2935 LKLASILQ

-3016 YKDITTPDGEAL
+3016 YKDITTPEGEAL

-3080 KEDGTLTHSLDSMID
+3080 KEDGTLTHSLDSMVD

-3148 EAMVSFSKGYYPLLN
+3148 EAIVSFSKGYYPLLN

-3254 FDIDKLFCYDPV
+3254 FDIDKLFCYDAV

-3355 TETDQ
+3355 TKTDQ

-3395 ISDEGLSQEITNI
+3395 ISDEGLSQEIINI
-3408 NTRLSVI
+3408 NTRLNVI

-3460 AKVTE
+3460 AKVKE
-3465 AVELFGS
+3465 AVKKFS
-3472 SSDITTASLT
+3472 TPSPAKTASFT

-3543 LNFSGVFN
+3543 LNFSGVF
-3551 IDGDKIS
+3551 DVEGSKIS

-3577 AKIGLNN
+3577 AQIGLNN

-3602 MVKLINLTDGIRKQ
+3602 MVKLINLTNGVRKQ

-3621 YSRGKSIEEVLDV
+3621 YSRGRSIEEILEDI
-3634 MYKNASEGSVVK
+3634 YENTPEDSVVK
-3646 SLIDTSKNEFGR
+3646 SLIDSSKDQFGR
-3658 VIRGKLINNVFNQML
+3658 IFRDKFINNVFNQML

-3679 TSKELMLSVEDPL
+3679 TSKELMLSVQDSL

-3739 PYIKEGGEKAGI
+3739 PYIKEGGEKTGI

-3757 NDIIN
+3757 DDIIN
-3762 NSIIAPFQVQQ
+3762 NSIIAPFRVQQ

-3780 QVFPISAN
+3780 EVFPISAN
-3788 PKITNTILRQFAV
+3788 PKITNTILKQFAIA
-3801 VQKINRKLDYD
+3801 QKINKKLDYD
-3812 KFSRTFK
+3812 RFSRTFK

-3835 QFEAYLDKTSPANLA
+3835 QFETYLDKRSPANLA
-3850 TMLTNLKSR
+3850 TMFTNLKSR

-3900 MYKEEFERGFNW
+3900 MYKEEFEKGFNW
-3912 SHPELNPENTLD
+3912 SHSELDPQNPTD

-4119 KVGIPD
+4119 KVSIPD

-4173 YYKDYLLSRDN
+4173 YYKDYLLSRN
-4184 IVAQYEASI
+4184 NV
-4193 ESITKSTNAGS
+4193 
-4204 KQMILGT
+4204 
-4211 KVKDGIYV
+4211 V
-4219 NQSALTKEEQLE
+4219 E
-4231 LFDYLKPFL
+4231 LFETSLSKVTLATSPTGTAEVITTYFPDKLKRGYSKFYSNLIENQVAVRAGKKITVPNYEDIQLVIEQDTGTIFELTSGGNINTVSSTLKDKIVELQQLFDEKKVYEVL
-4240 EEQAAKTNKGKS
+4240 EKS
-4252 ASKMI
+4252 
-4257 GLGLRW
+4257 
-4263 DYKSNNPGKQAMNI
+4263 SNPTA
-4277 PDVINPANKT
+4277 
-4287 KYGYYD
+4287 
-4293 SSINNLPLAPITSRF
+4293 TS
-4308 RELMQK
+4308 L
-4314 ASGVDMTNYDGAII
+4314 
-4328 NLYEET
+4328 
-4334 TFISLHNDVD
+4334 
-4344 ESRSAVGY
+4344 
-4352 PVIGVNLGG
+4352 
-4361 TGNFSIEPRNS
+4361 NS
-4372 SPEQINLKAGTAYI
+4372 S
-4386 FGVDGVNREVWH
+4386 F
-4398 RTLPKPQD
+4398 
-4406 SFLPELTTNI
+4406 
-4416 DGKTYEPGSYRVTI
+4416 GKTILAEPI
-4430 TMRRVM
+4430 
-4436 PLEEGMNAT
+4436 L
-4445 PFIEETQLPSPVSQQ
+4445 
-4460 LTLELPVDNSFALKD
+4460 DNSFALKD

>member
-187 DFNSNS
+187 DFNTNS

-269 KQIQDLDSQIKQSY
+269 RQIQDLDSQIKQSY

-358 LYRSAQSIGSN
+358 IYRSAQSIGSN

-400 TYFVGKDLNKNSKID
+400 TYFVGKDLNKNNKID

-422 IHGNRVTMSQVRWVD
+422 IHGNRVTMSQVRWID

-464 AISRGLGAVGRGA
+464 AISKGLGAVGRGA

-616 RTLTGASQESIEEL
+616 RTLTGASQEAIEEL

-718 ITKEEGL
+718 ITKDEGL

-735 KQLEVIPDI
+735 KQLDVIPEI

-783 EQVKQHGESLAKV
+783 EQVEQHKESLAKV

-905 QMAQDNFLPAL
+905 QMAQDTFLPAL

-933 APEIGPMPENT
+933 APEMGPMPENT

-1087 SANPTNTAV
+1087 SANPTNTTSTTNTNV

-1108 QLDEVDREVYTEY
+1108 QLDEVDREVYNQY
-1121 ANYLA
+1121 ANFLNQL
-1126 EFNQQLADF
+1126 NQQLADF
-1135 DPTADET
+1135 DLSTEEA
-1142 RTMVAEFNKTLFD
+1142 RIMLAEFNKSLFD
-1155 SLLSLDSLNA
+1155 ELLKLDSLNK
-1165 VRSALLAVYPENVL
+1165 VRSALLAIFPENVEA
-1179 GIEAMYEAA
+1179 IESMYEAA
-1188 KQGNINLDSIQFS
+1188 KGGNINLDQLGFS
-1201 PKKKER
+1201 PKRKER
-1207 FIARLKTLMSEADST
+1207 LIARLTTLIGQADST
-1222 PETPV
+1222 PESFTDAKASIEKELFSQTDGKGRTFTYYSTTTEKDGLIKTIFTFNRSDKDPSQRNNAGIPPEKALGSRYTIDEEYIPEGAEV
-1227 VETPTNEVLE
+1227 VNVKEIRSDGQKAGATVTFKSEEQIWEGEVGLIINTTSNEVLE
-1237 EAPEIVEDGENN
+1237 EAPEIVEDGENT
-1249 QTDNYDSAQKSTE
+1249 QVDNYNLGQD
-1262 LSLTNLLRGTKGLE
+1262 LTKKEVINSIKGSKGLE

-1305 EADRLGK
+1305 EAERLGK

-1379 PSEIGTGVGTAFVNS
+1379 PSEIGTGIGTAFVNS

-1471 PATTIKGAQKVYTL
+1471 PATTIKGAQKDYTL
-1485 KPGVVYLQKE
+1485 KPGVVYLQNE

-1518 AFNKGTLPQ
+1518 AFNNGTLPET
-1527 NIDESIR
+1527 IDESIR

-1549 STKVGKEETL
+1549 STKVGKEDTL

-1596 SKNQDEDLLKIGQS
+1596 SKNQDEDLLKIGQV

-1699 PTQPTDARADIEKR
+1699 PTQPT
-1713 RQEEL
+1713 
-1718 TELEIKYVS
+1718 
-1727 EDYRIGRQQQTFD
+1727 
-1740 GGKSLG
+1740 
-1746 EAIDRNKKETEE
+1746 
-1758 INAKY
+1758 
-1763 DAELAAL
+1763 
-1770 EQPTPQPTE
+1770 PQPAE

-1793 RAGEAPTNDDDVLFR
+1793 RVGEAPTNDDDVLFR
-1808 AKALSNSITGRQNT
+1808 AKALNNSITGRQNT

-1836 TPFIFDET
+1836 TPFIFNET

-1920 SEGKEFPALIQ
+1920 SGGKEFPALIQ

-2092 HKQNSFLFEDKVRKS
+2092 HKQNSFLFEDKVRKA

-2287 SLTNAETGTA
+2287 SLINKETGTA

-2346 FAKEDPTV
+2346 FVKEDPTV
-2354 QSSRVSL
+2354 QSARVSL

-2392 GSKIKVEGENT
+2392 GSQVKVEGENT
-2403 SISNIIQYEVEA
+2403 SVSSIIQYEVEA

-2424 YNAVQKQI
+2424 YNAAQKQI

-2485 NTAGNRITDKMQN
+2485 NAAGNRITDKMQN

-2609 KDSDKYKISPLD
+2609 KGSDKFSTEKDAD
-2621 GDGSPKLTY
+2621 GNVRSIMFEADGSPKLTY

-2654 SLEDVFKEMPEA
+2654 SLEDVFEEMPEEKA
-2666 QAVFNK
+2666 IFNK
-2672 FQEYIASNVKGS
+2672 FQEYIASNVIGS
-2684 EAILGTTY
+2684 EVVLGTTY

-2736 WNAFGSYAIIDQ
+2736 WNAFGSYATIDQ

-2756 DRSGLSMYS
+2756 DKSGLSMYS

-2775 QVGIKIN
+2775 QVGIKVN

-2816 DAYTSDPKSEKQ
+2816 DAYTSDPESEKQ

-2876 TIDQISKELE
+2876 TRDQINKELE
-2886 EELNKGPFYKFTIKK
+2886 EELNKGPFYKFIIKK

-2935 PKLASILQ
+2935 LKLASILQ

-3016 YKDITTPDGEAL
+3016 YKDITTPEGEAL

-3080 KEDGTLTHSLDSMID
+3080 KEDGTLTHSLDSMVD

-3148 EAMVSFSKGYYPLLN
+3148 EAIVSFSKGYYPLLN

-3254 FDIDKLFCYDPV
+3254 FDIDKLFCYDAV

-3395 ISDEGLSQEITNI
+3395 ISDEGLSQEIINI

-3460 AKVTE
+3460 AKVKE
-3465 AVELFGS
+3465 AVKKFS
-3472 SSDITTASLT
+3472 TPSPAKTASFT

-3543 LNFSGVFN
+3543 LNFSGVF
-3551 IDGDKIS
+3551 DVEGSKIS

-3577 AKIGLNN
+3577 AQIGLNN

-3602 MVKLINLTDGIRKQ
+3602 MVKLINLTNGVRKQ

-3621 YSRGKSIEEVLDV
+3621 YSRGRSIEEILEDI
-3634 MYKNASEGSVVK
+3634 YETAPEGSVVK
-3646 SLIDTSKNEFGR
+3646 SLIDSSKDQFGR
-3658 VIRGKLINNVFNQML
+3658 IFRDRFINNVFNQML

-3679 TSKELMLSVEDPL
+3679 TSKELMLSVQDSL

-3757 NDIIN
+3757 DDIIN
-3762 NSIIAPFQVQQ
+3762 NSIIAPFRVQQ

-3780 QVFPISAN
+3780 EVFPISAN
-3788 PKITNTILRQFAV
+3788 PKITNTILKQFAI

-3812 KFSRTFK
+3812 RFSRTFK

-3835 QFEAYLDKTSPANLA
+3835 QFEDYLDKTSPANLA
-3850 TMLTNLKSR
+3850 TMFTNLKSR

-3912 SHPELNPENTLD
+3912 SHSELNPDNALD

-3980 ASESTVVERE
+3980 ASESTLVERE

-4138 SVSVPSEFNFFKK
+4138 SVSVPSEFNFFKN
-4151 FITRFTE
+4151 FLTRFTE

-4173 YYKDYLLSRDN
+4173 YYKDYLLSRNNVVELFETSLSKVTLATSPTGTTEVVTTYFPDKLKRGYSKFYSKLLEDQIAARAGKKITVPN
-4184 IVAQYEASI
+4184 YEDIQLVIEQDTGTIFELTSGGSI
-4193 ESITKSTNAGS
+4193 NTVFST
-4204 KQMILGT
+4204 L
-4211 KVKDGIYV
+4211 KDKI
-4219 NQSALTKEEQLE
+4219 LE
-4231 LFDYLKPFL
+4231 LQDIFDKNNVYEVL
-4240 EEQAAKTNKGKS
+4240 EKN
-4252 ASKMI
+4252 
-4257 GLGLRW
+4257 
-4263 DYKSNNPGKQAMNI
+4263 SNPT
-4277 PDVINPANKT
+4277 V
-4287 KYGYYD
+4287 
-4293 SSINNLPLAPITSRF
+4293 TS
-4308 RELMQK
+4308 L
-4314 ASGVDMTNYDGAII
+4314 
-4328 NLYEET
+4328 
-4334 TFISLHNDVD
+4334 
-4344 ESRSAVGY
+4344 
-4352 PVIGVNLGG
+4352 
-4361 TGNFSIEPRNS
+4361 NS
-4372 SPEQINLKAGTAYI
+4372 S
-4386 FGVDGVNREVWH
+4386 FG
-4398 RTLPKPQD
+4398 RTILA
-4406 SFLPELTTNI
+4406 
-4416 DGKTYEPGSYRVTI
+4416 EPI
-4430 TMRRVM
+4430 
-4436 PLEEGMNAT
+4436 L
-4445 PFIEETQLPSPVSQQ
+4445 
-4460 LTLELPVDNSFALKD
+4460 DNSFALRD

>member
-187 DFNSNS
+187 DFNTNS

-269 KQIQDLDSQIKQSY
+269 RQIQDLDSQIKQSY

-358 LYRSAQSIGSN
+358 IYRSAQSIGSN

-400 TYFVGKDLNKNSKID
+400 TYFVGKDLNKNNKID

-422 IHGNRVTMSQVRWVD
+422 IHGNRVTMSQVRWID

-464 AISRGLGAVGRGA
+464 AISKGLGAVGRGA

-616 RTLTGASQESIEEL
+616 RTLTGASQEAIEEL

-718 ITKEEGL
+718 ITKDEGL

-735 KQLEVIPDI
+735 KQLDVIPEI

-783 EQVKQHGESLAKV
+783 EQVEQHKESLAKV

-905 QMAQDNFLPAL
+905 QMAQDTFLPAL

-933 APEIGPMPENT
+933 APEMGPMPENT

-1087 SANPTNTAV
+1087 SANPTNTTSTTNTNV

-1108 QLDEVDREVYTEY
+1108 QLDEVDREVYNQY
-1121 ANYLA
+1121 ANFLNQL
-1126 EFNQQLADF
+1126 NQQLADF
-1135 DPTADET
+1135 DLSTEEA
-1142 RTMVAEFNKTLFD
+1142 RIMLAEFNKSLFD
-1155 SLLSLDSLNA
+1155 ELLKLDSLNK
-1165 VRSALLAVYPENVL
+1165 VRSALLAIFPENVEA
-1179 GIEAMYEAA
+1179 IESMYEAA
-1188 KQGNINLDSIQFS
+1188 KGGNINLDQLGFS
-1201 PKKKER
+1201 PKRKER
-1207 FIARLKTLMSEADST
+1207 LIARLTTLIGQADST
-1222 PETPV
+1222 PESFTDAKASIEKELFSQTDGKGRTFTYYSTTTEKDGLIKTIFTFNRSDKDPSQRNNAGIPPEKALGSRYTIDEEYIPEGAEV
-1227 VETPTNEVLE
+1227 VNVKEIRSDGQKAGATVTFKSEEQIWEGEVGLIINTTSNEVLE
-1237 EAPEIVEDGENN
+1237 EAPEIVEDGENT
-1249 QTDNYDSAQKSTE
+1249 QVDNYNLGQD
-1262 LSLTNLLRGTKGLE
+1262 LTKKEVINSIKGSKGLE

-1305 EADRLGK
+1305 EAERLGK

-1379 PSEIGTGVGTAFVNS
+1379 PSEIGTGIGTAFVNS

-1471 PATTIKGAQKVYTL
+1471 PATTIKGAQKDYTL
-1485 KPGVVYLQKE
+1485 KPGVVYLQNE

-1518 AFNKGTLPQ
+1518 AFNNGTLPET
-1527 NIDESIR
+1527 IDESIR

-1549 STKVGKEETL
+1549 STKVGKEDTL

-1596 SKNQDEDLLKIGQS
+1596 SKNQDEDLLKIGQV

-1699 PTQPTDARADIEKR
+1699 PTQPT
-1713 RQEEL
+1713 
-1718 TELEIKYVS
+1718 
-1727 EDYRIGRQQQTFD
+1727 
-1740 GGKSLG
+1740 
-1746 EAIDRNKKETEE
+1746 
-1758 INAKY
+1758 
-1763 DAELAAL
+1763 
-1770 EQPTPQPTE
+1770 PQPAE

-1793 RAGEAPTNDDDVLFR
+1793 RVGEAPTNDDDVLFR
-1808 AKALSNSITGRQNT
+1808 AKALNNSITGRQNT

-1836 TPFIFDET
+1836 TPFIFNET

-1920 SEGKEFPALIQ
+1920 SGGKEFPALIQ

-2092 HKQNSFLFEDKVRKS
+2092 HKQNSFLFEDKVRKA

-2287 SLTNAETGTA
+2287 SLINKETGTA

-2346 FAKEDPTV
+2346 FVKEDPTV
-2354 QSSRVSL
+2354 QSARVSL

-2392 GSKIKVEGENT
+2392 GSQVKVEGENT
-2403 SISNIIQYEVEA
+2403 SVSSIIQYEVEA

-2424 YNAVQKQI
+2424 YNAAQKQI

-2485 NTAGNRITDKMQN
+2485 NAAGNRITDKMQN

-2609 KDSDKYKISPLD
+2609 KGSDKFSTEKDAD
-2621 GDGSPKLTY
+2621 GNVRSIMFEADGSPKLTY

-2654 SLEDVFKEMPEA
+2654 SLEDVFEEMPEEKA
-2666 QAVFNK
+2666 IFNK
-2672 FQEYIASNVKGS
+2672 FQEYIASNVIGS
-2684 EAILGTTY
+2684 EVVLGTTY

-2736 WNAFGSYAIIDQ
+2736 WNAFGSYATIDQ

-2756 DRSGLSMYS
+2756 DKSGLSMYS

-2775 QVGIKIN
+2775 QVGIKVN

-2816 DAYTSDPKSEKQ
+2816 DAYTSDPESEKQ

-2876 TIDQISKELE
+2876 TRDQINKELE
-2886 EELNKGPFYKFTIKK
+2886 EELNKGPFYKFIIKK

-2935 PKLASILQ
+2935 LKLASILQ

-3016 YKDITTPDGEAL
+3016 YKDITTPEGEAL

-3080 KEDGTLTHSLDSMID
+3080 KEDGTLTHSLDSMVD

-3148 EAMVSFSKGYYPLLN
+3148 EAIVSFSKGYYPLLN

-3254 FDIDKLFCYDPV
+3254 FDIDKLFCYDAV

-3395 ISDEGLSQEITNI
+3395 ISDEGLSQEIINI

-3460 AKVTE
+3460 AKVKE
-3465 AVELFGS
+3465 AVKKFS
-3472 SSDITTASLT
+3472 TPSPAKTASFT

-3543 LNFSGVFN
+3543 LNFSGVF
-3551 IDGDKIS
+3551 DVEGSKIS

-3577 AKIGLNN
+3577 AQIGLNN

-3602 MVKLINLTDGIRKQ
+3602 MVKLINLTNGVRKQ

-3621 YSRGKSIEEVLDV
+3621 YSRGRSIEEILEDI
-3634 MYKNASEGSVVK
+3634 YETAPEGSVVK
-3646 SLIDTSKNEFGR
+3646 SLIDSSKDQFGR
-3658 VIRGKLINNVFNQML
+3658 IFRDRFINNVFNQML

-3679 TSKELMLSVEDPL
+3679 TSKELMLSVQDSL

-3757 NDIIN
+3757 DDIIN
-3762 NSIIAPFQVQQ
+3762 NSIIAPFRVQQ

-3780 QVFPISAN
+3780 EVFPISAN
-3788 PKITNTILRQFAV
+3788 PKITNTILKQFAI

-3812 KFSRTFK
+3812 RFSRTFK

-3835 QFEAYLDKTSPANLA
+3835 QFEDYLDKTSPANLA
-3850 TMLTNLKSR
+3850 TMFTNLKSR
-3859 LRNRGIAAD
+3859 LRNRGIAAY

-3912 SHPELNPENTLD
+3912 SHSELNPDNALD

-3980 ASESTVVERE
+3980 ASESTLVERE

-4138 SVSVPSEFNFFKK
+4138 SVSVPSEFNFFKN
-4151 FITRFTE
+4151 FLTRFTE

-4173 YYKDYLLSRDN
+4173 YYKDYLLSRNNVVELFETSLSKVTLATSPTGTTEVVTTYFPDKLKRGYSKFYSKLLEDQIAARAGKKITVPN
-4184 IVAQYEASI
+4184 YEDIQLVIEQDTGTIFELTSGGSI
-4193 ESITKSTNAGS
+4193 NTVFST
-4204 KQMILGT
+4204 L
-4211 KVKDGIYV
+4211 KDKI
-4219 NQSALTKEEQLE
+4219 LE
-4231 LFDYLKPFL
+4231 LQDIFDKNNVYEVL
-4240 EEQAAKTNKGKS
+4240 EKN
-4252 ASKMI
+4252 
-4257 GLGLRW
+4257 
-4263 DYKSNNPGKQAMNI
+4263 SNPT
-4277 PDVINPANKT
+4277 V
-4287 KYGYYD
+4287 
-4293 SSINNLPLAPITSRF
+4293 TS
-4308 RELMQK
+4308 L
-4314 ASGVDMTNYDGAII
+4314 
-4328 NLYEET
+4328 
-4334 TFISLHNDVD
+4334 
-4344 ESRSAVGY
+4344 
-4352 PVIGVNLGG
+4352 
-4361 TGNFSIEPRNS
+4361 NS
-4372 SPEQINLKAGTAYI
+4372 S
-4386 FGVDGVNREVWH
+4386 FG
-4398 RTLPKPQD
+4398 RTILA
-4406 SFLPELTTNI
+4406 
-4416 DGKTYEPGSYRVTI
+4416 EPI
-4430 TMRRVM
+4430 
-4436 PLEEGMNAT
+4436 L
-4445 PFIEETQLPSPVSQQ
+4445 
-4460 LTLELPVDNSFALKD
+4460 DNSFALRD

>member
-187 DFNSNS
+187 DFNANS
-193 RLPLSLKSKQTKNS
+193 RLPLSLKSKQARNS

-214 DLESNRIGS
+214 DFESNRIGS

-379 FFGNKELGYRLKSA
+379 LFGNKELGYRLKSA

-400 TYFVGKDLNKNSKID
+400 TYFVGKDLNKNNKID

-422 IHGNRVTMSQVRWVD
+422 IHGNRVTMSQVRWID

-457 TDVLTTI
+457 TDVLTTV
-464 AISRGLGAVGRGA
+464 AISKGLGAVGRGV

-511 VSATTFPR
+511 TSATTFPR

-616 RTLTGASQESIEEL
+616 RTLSGASQESIEEL

-655 LTGEAFLDTFVEGF
+655 LTGEAFLDTLVEGF

-718 ITKEEGL
+718 ITKDEGL

-783 EQVKQHGESLAKV
+783 EQVEQHKESLAKV
-796 SKDILTTK
+796 SKEILTTK

-933 APEIGPMPENT
+933 APEMGPMPDNT

-984 AQLSVAELSEEELA
+984 SQLGVAELSEEELA

-1075 GIAVDTPSVNNF
+1075 GIAVDTPAVNNF

-1108 QLDEVDREVYTEY
+1108 QLDEVDKEVYNQY
-1121 ANYLA
+1121 ANFLNQL
-1126 EFNQQLADF
+1126 NQQLADF
-1135 DPTADET
+1135 DLSTEEA
-1142 RTMVAEFNKTLFD
+1142 RIMLAEFNKSLFD
-1155 SLLSLDSLNA
+1155 ELLKLDSLNK
-1165 VRSALLAVYPENVL
+1165 VRSALLAIFPENVEA
-1179 GIEAMYEAA
+1179 IESMYEAA
-1188 KQGNINLDSIQFS
+1188 KDGNINLDQLGFS
-1201 PKKKER
+1201 PKRKER
-1207 FIARLKTLMSEADST
+1207 LIARLTTLISQADST

-1237 EAPEIVEDGENN
+1237 EAPEIVEDGENT
-1249 QTDNYDSAQKSTE
+1249 QVDNYNLGQD
-1262 LSLTNLLRGTKGLE
+1262 LTKKEVINSIKGSKGLE

-1289 NDPAVN
+1289 NDPAVT
-1295 LAYSIMEFYS
+1295 LAYNILDAYS
-1305 EADRLGK
+1305 LDVRLGK
-1312 SLAMKVRI
+1312 TRNMKVRI

-1348 SPEEKVE
+1348 SPEERVE
-1355 LRGLLSVNNRPIH
+1355 LRGLLSVNNSPIH

-1424 IESEKSIRE
+1424 IQSEKEIRE
-1433 RVSRGEVLVSPISG
+1433 RVGRGEILVSPISG

-1471 PATTIKGAQKVYTL
+1471 PTQSIKGDKDSPFEYIL

-1518 AFNKGTLPQ
+1518 AFNKGTLPET
-1527 NIDESIR
+1527 IDESIR

-1559 KIRFFKGANLFLSTT
+1559 KIRFFKKATLFLSTT

-1699 PTQPTDARADIEKR
+1699 PTQPT
-1713 RQEEL
+1713 
-1718 TELEIKYVS
+1718 
-1727 EDYRIGRQQQTFD
+1727 
-1740 GGKSLG
+1740 
-1746 EAIDRNKKETEE
+1746 
-1758 INAKY
+1758 
-1763 DAELAAL
+1763 
-1770 EQPTPQPTE
+1770 QPTE

-1793 RAGEAPTNDDDVLFR
+1793 RAGEAPTNDDDVMFR

-1871 HEAWHEFSQL
+1871 HESWHEFSQL

-2092 HKQNSFLFEDKVRKS
+2092 HKQNSFLFEDKVRKA

-2346 FAKEDPTV
+2346 FVKEDPTV
-2354 QSSRVSL
+2354 QSARVSL

-2445 GVLNDEVSYPTL
+2445 GVLNDEISYPTL

-2512 IKDRG
+2512 IKDKG

-2654 SLEDVFKEMPEA
+2654 SLKDVFEEMPEEKA
-2666 QAVFNK
+2666 IFNK

-2816 DAYTSDPKSEKQ
+2816 DAYTNDPKSEKQ

-2876 TIDQISKELE
+2876 TRDQINKELE

-3016 YKDITTPDGEAL
+3016 YKDITTPEGEAL

-3080 KEDGTLTHSLDSMID
+3080 KEDGTLTHSLDSMVD

-3181 VINPYTALTRLN
+3181 VINPHTALTRLN

-3254 FDIDKLFCYDPV
+3254 FDIDKLFCYDAV

-3322 RGIAADTR
+3322 RGIAADTK

-3348 LVDEGAI
+3348 LVEEGAI

-3465 AVELFGS
+3465 AVKLFGT

-3543 LNFSGVFN
+3543 LNFSGVFDV
-3551 IDGDKIS
+3551 DGSKIS

-3577 AKIGLNN
+3577 AQIGLNN

-3592 ANMAGVRFFD
+3592 ANMAGARFFD
-3602 MVKLINLTDGIRKQ
+3602 MVKLINLTNGVRKQ

-3621 YSRGKSIEEVLDV
+3621 YSRGRSIEEILEDI
-3634 MYKNASEGSVVK
+3634 YETAPEGSVVK
-3646 SLIDTSKNEFGR
+3646 SLIDSSKDQFGR
-3658 VIRGKLINNVFNQML
+3658 IFRDKFINNVFNQML

-3679 TSKELMLSVEDPL
+3679 TSKELMLSVQDSL

-3757 NDIIN
+3757 DDIIN
-3762 NSIIAPFQVQQ
+3762 NSIIAPFRVQQ

-3780 QVFPISAN
+3780 EVFPISAN
-3788 PKITNTILRQFAV
+3788 PKITNTILKQFAI

-3912 SHPELNPENTLD
+3912 SHSELNPDNALD

-3937 FAYAGIMGS
+3937 FAYAGIIGS

-4173 YYKDYLLSRDN
+4173 YYKDYLLSRNNVVNMFDN
-4184 IVAQYEASI
+4184 DIQTITLKDKEIEVNTTFFPETLKKGYSKFYSLSSTGAAILRAGKKVILPGYENIQLAMEQETKEIFELNTGLSINTNSKTQKEKLIEVKEKFDNNDINKIIKEKFNSSIVELNSSFGASI
-4193 ESITKSTNAGS
+4193 LTES
-4204 KQMILGT
+4204 
-4211 KVKDGIYV
+4211 V
-4219 NQSALTKEEQLE
+4219 
-4231 LFDYLKPFL
+4231 
-4240 EEQAAKTNKGKS
+4240 
-4252 ASKMI
+4252 
-4257 GLGLRW
+4257 
-4263 DYKSNNPGKQAMNI
+4263 
-4277 PDVINPANKT
+4277 
-4287 KYGYYD
+4287 
-4293 SSINNLPLAPITSRF
+4293 
-4308 RELMQK
+4308 
-4314 ASGVDMTNYDGAII
+4314 
-4328 NLYEET
+4328 
-4334 TFISLHNDVD
+4334 
-4344 ESRSAVGY
+4344 
-4352 PVIGVNLGG
+4352 
-4361 TGNFSIEPRNS
+4361 
-4372 SPEQINLKAGTAYI
+4372 
-4386 FGVDGVNREVWH
+4386 
-4398 RTLPKPQD
+4398 
-4406 SFLPELTTNI
+4406 
-4416 DGKTYEPGSYRVTI
+4416 
-4430 TMRRVM
+4430 
-4436 PLEEGMNAT
+4436 
-4445 PFIEETQLPSPVSQQ
+4445 
-4460 LTLELPVDNSFALKD
+4460 VDNSFALRD